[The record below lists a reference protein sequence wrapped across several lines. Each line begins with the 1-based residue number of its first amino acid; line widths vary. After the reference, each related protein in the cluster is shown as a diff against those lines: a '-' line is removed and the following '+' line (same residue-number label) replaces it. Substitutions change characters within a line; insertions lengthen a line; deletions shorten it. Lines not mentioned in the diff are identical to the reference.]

1 VCNIYTS
8 LPTMPTPADDFN
20 IPRDATMEEKIDLI
34 LHVLAGVAKKQ
45 EIIIKLEEK
54 VLSLETKTA
63 AQEAVINSLKKE
75 VQHLKESSNDR
86 DQADRGNTLRLFGL
100 PLSRDERDGNKT
112 TAAVAYDRIL
122 KPILSAAKSK
132 GSVPSVPQLSSLV
145 TECYRVGKP
154 GSSESGSPPP
164 IIIKFVN
171 PQHRLAILRT
181 KKENTPS
188 PTDAERA
195 AGFKRF
201 VIVEDLTPA
210 NHKTLKD
217 LNSDDRVEKVWS
229 VDGRIRFVLSGDDK
243 SVKRVKSVF
252 DSVDSIISSALKKP
266 K

>member
-1 VCNIYTS
+1 MTS
-8 LPTMPTPADDFN
+8 PSEDFN
-20 IPRDATMEEKIDLI
+20 IPPNASMEEKIDLI

-54 VLSLETKTA
+54 VSSLESKAA
-63 AQEAVINSLKKE
+63 AQEAVISSLTKEVHSLKE
-75 VQHLKESSNDR
+75 ASNDR

-100 PLSRDERDGNKT
+100 PLSKEERDGNKT

-122 KPILSAAKSK
+122 KPILSAAKTK
-132 GSVPSVPQLSSLV
+132 GSVPSVPQLTSLV

-154 GSSESGSPPP
+154 GSPESGSPPP
-164 IIIKFVN
+164 IIIKFAN
-171 PQHRLAILRT
+171 PHHRLAILRA

-188 PTDAERA
+188 PTDAERT

-201 VIVEDLTPA
+201 VLVEDLTPA

-217 LNSDDRVEKVWS
+217 LNSDERVEKVWS

-252 DSVDSIISSALKKP
+252 DSVESIISSAMKKS

>member
-1 VCNIYTS
+1 MS
-8 LPTMPTPADDFN
+8 TPADDFN
-20 IPRDATMEEKIDLI
+20 IPSDATMEEKIDLI

-54 VLSLETKTA
+54 VISLETKTA

-154 GSSESGSPPP
+154 GPSESGSPPP